1 MKIAGCSEVAPRYG
15 ALRLLGVVRQAHDD
29 KQKGSRSVRVAP
41 QERSDT
47 TPRGSLAGRVV
58 HALQG
63 ARPVSAAIARLRQS
77 RGLYSLHETIPAARP
92 ALLAALYRALGGQIF
107 VAVPT
112 ADAAERAFTDL
123 LYFLE
128 EDEARSVSLLR
139 SRDEAVGVLESPS
152 EHSAR
157 MALLADLA
165 DGKPGIILAPL
176 GALRQ
181 YVMPRELYA
190 SSRFTLR
197 TGDEAGWDRILR
209 EFYRLGY
216 HRADVVSAAG
226 EYAVRGGIVDVF
238 SPTADRP
245 ARIEF
250 FGEGIES
257 IRPFDLESQR
267 SEGTLES
274 LDIVP
279 WSEIPRDEALRA
291 RVLERLDAPENVA
304 AAVRS
309 HLESGAQIP
318 PSWLSLA
325 FDERETVLDYLSQYA
340 TIVLDEPGML
350 ATIERAL
357 DEERSREQSVLL
369 EALASDQLSVRSSD
383 VQESLLGEV
392 IAPYPHLS
400 DLTPAIARHRGL
412 TFPGA
417 IESAQSLE
425 WLPPVVQSFVLET
438 RPAEHFNRQ
447 IEMFT
452 QSLRDW
458 THAGET
464 VVLVTTGAGRTADIV
479 HAAGLRVG
487 PLDTRADGALLGVVR
502 EPHDDKRGHHDTLMP
517 ARSAVLSERSE
528 SKGPDNILVDHGSI
542 ESGFVIPELRLRVL
556 GDREIYGQPPKRV
569 KIRAV
574 KEGVPVTLAD
584 LRVGD
589 YVVHSVH
596 GIGQYLGLRTETILG
611 ATQDYLDLA
620 YAGTDRMLVPVTQM
634 HQVAKYSAA
643 EGATPRLSRM
653 GGADWA
659 RTKLRVSESL
669 GKIADGLVALY
680 AERELARGHAC
691 AADTPWQAELEEAF
705 PYQETPDQL
714 KAIVDSKADM
724 ESARPMDRLVCG
736 DVGYGKTEVAI
747 RAAFKAIADKKQV
760 ALLVPTTLLAAQH
773 YRTFSSRFAGFPI
786 RIEELS
792 RFKSKKAQREILREL
807 AEGRVDIVIGTH
819 RLLQKDIVFADLGL
833 IVVDE
838 EQRFGVMQKE
848 RLKQLRASVDVM
860 TLSATPIP
868 RTLHMSLM
876 GVRDLSLIQT
886 APKNRMSIKTVVVPA
901 SDAVV
906 QRAITAE
913 LDRGGQIYYLHN
925 RIESIYAVKNALERL
940 VPRARIAVGH
950 GQMREAEI
958 EPIMQDF
965 IEGKLDVLVATT
977 IIENGIDIPNVNTIV
992 VNDADKF
999 GLAQLY
1005 QLRGRVGRSN
1015 HQAYAYLL
1023 YQAHKSLS
1031 EEAKAR
1037 LEAIREFAHLGSGL
1051 QIAMRDL
1058 EIRGAGNLLGSAQ
1071 SGFIA
1076 SVGFDTYCQLLA
1088 EAIAERKGQQ
1098 AALEEQREAVIDVK
1112 IDAYVPNEYVPQVS
1126 QKIAIYQQLA
1136 KSRTEMQ
1143 VEDIAAGV
1151 RDRFGPFPKPLE
1163 NLVEL
1168 TKLRAIALKK
1178 HVTRVV
1184 VDEKRLTLGV
1194 GTGFALAPSA
1204 ITRFAALAQNRFRF
1218 GDGKVMVDLP
1228 ALHGGASPEEIWMP
1242 LLRELLEAI

>member
-1 MKIAGCSEVAPRYG
+1 MPVAEQ
-15 ALRLLGVVRQAHDD
+15 ALN
-29 KQKGSRSVRVAP
+29 KPAP
-41 QERSDT
+41 GE
-47 TPRGSLAGRVV
+47 SLAGKLL
-58 HALQG
+58 HALQS
-63 ARPVSAAIARLRQS
+63 AKPVAAAVERLRQG
-77 RGLYSLHETIPAARP
+77 RGFYALHETIPAARP
-92 ALLAALYRALGGQIF
+92 ALLAAFYRALGGQLF
-107 VAVPT
+107 VAMPT

-128 EDEARSVSLLR
+128 EGEARSVSLLR
-139 SRDEAVGVLESPS
+139 SRDEAVGALESPS

-157 MALLADLA
+157 MALLAELA

-181 YVMPRELYA
+181 YVMPRARFTE
-190 SSRFTLR
+190 SRFMLR
-197 TGDEAGWDRILR
+197 AGREAGWDRTLR
-209 EFYRLGY
+209 ELYRLGY
-216 HRADVVSAAG
+216 RRSDVVSAAG

-238 SPTADRP
+238 PPTADRA
-245 ARIEF
+245 ARVEF
-250 FGEGIES
+250 FGDTVET

-267 SEGTLES
+267 SEGELPQIE
-274 LDIVP
+274 IVP
-279 WSEIPRDEALRA
+279 WSEIPRDETLRA
-291 RVLERLDAPENVA
+291 RVLERLDVSAHIER
-304 AAVRS
+304 AVRA
-309 HLESGAQIP
+309 HLASGAQIP
-318 PSWLSLA
+318 PAWLSLA
-325 FDERETVLDYLSQYA
+325 FDERETVLDYLSGHA
-340 TIVLDEPGML
+340 TLVFDEPGML
-350 ATIERAL
+350 ATLERAL
-357 DEERSREQSVLL
+357 DDERSREQSVLL
-369 EALASDQLSVRSSD
+369 EALASDQLSVRADD
-383 VQESLLGEV
+383 VGESLLGEV
-392 IAPYPHLS
+392 IAPYPRLHDLS
-400 DLTPAIARHRGL
+400 PAFARSRGI
-412 TFPGA
+412 TFPGG

-425 WLPPVVQSFVLET
+425 WMPRVIQSFVLET
-438 RPAEHFNRQ
+438 RPADHFNRQ

-458 THAGET
+458 TEAGET
-464 VVLVTTGAGRTADIV
+464 IALVTTGAARTADIV
-479 HAAGLRVG
+479 HAAGV
-487 PLDTRADGALLGVVR
+487 AGV
-502 EPHDDKRGHHDTLMP
+502 L
-517 ARSAVLSERSE
+517 
-528 SKGPDNILVDHGSI
+528 IDHGSI
-542 ESGFVIPELRLRVL
+542 ESGFVVPELRLRVL

-634 HQVAKYSAA
+634 HQIARYSAA

-680 AERELARGHAC
+680 AEREMARGHAF
-691 AADTPWQAELEEAF
+691 APDTPWQAELEEAF
-705 PYQETPDQL
+705 PYEETPDQH
-714 KAIVDSKADM
+714 KAIVESKADM

-773 YRTFSSRFAGFPI
+773 YRTFASRFAGFPI

-792 RFKSKKAQREILREL
+792 RFKSKKAQREIIREL

-819 RLLQKDIVFADLGL
+819 RLLQKDVVFADLGL

-868 RTLHMSLM
+868 RTLHLSLM

-901 SDAVV
+901 NDAVV

-913 LDRGGQIYYLHN
+913 LDRGGQVYYLHN

-950 GQMREAEI
+950 GQMSEAEI
-958 EPIMQDF
+958 EPVMQAF
-965 IEGKLDVLVATT
+965 IEGEIDVLVATT
-977 IIENGIDIPNVNTIV
+977 IIENGIDIPNVNTII

-1058 EIRGAGNLLGSAQ
+1058 EIRGAGNLLGAAQ

-1088 EAIAERKGQQ
+1088 EAIAERKGEQ

-1112 IDAYVPNEYVPQVS
+1112 IDAYVPNDYVPQVS

-1136 KSRTEMQ
+1136 KSRTQAQ
-1143 VEDIAAGV
+1143 VEEVAAGV

-1168 TKLRAIALKK
+1168 TKLRAIALQK
-1178 HVTRVV
+1178 HVTRVI

-1194 GTGFALAPSA
+1194 GSGFALAPTAVS
-1204 ITRFAALAQNRFRF
+1204 RFAKLTGNRYRF
-1218 GDGKVMVDLP
+1218 GDAKVFVELP
-1228 ALHGGASPEEIWMP
+1228 PLRGGASPEAMWMP
-1242 LLRELLEAI
+1242 LLRDLLEAI

>member
-1 MKIAGCSEVAPRYG
+1 MGTAAAPPSG
-15 ALRLLGVVRQAHDD
+15 KELH
-29 KQKGSRSVRVAP
+29 
-41 QERSDT
+41 
-47 TPRGSLAGRVV
+47 PRGSQAGTLL
-58 HALQG
+58 HALQSV
-63 ARPVSAAIARLRQS
+63 RPFAALIERLRQG
-77 RGLYSLHETIPAARP
+77 RGFYSLHETIPAARP

-107 VAVPT
+107 VAMPT

-128 EDEARSVSLLR
+128 EDEPRSVALLR
-139 SRDEAVGVLESPS
+139 SRDEAIGALESPS

-165 DGKPGIILAPL
+165 DGTPKIVLAPL
-176 GALRQ
+176 AALRQ
-181 YVMPRELYA
+181 YVMPRELFA
-190 SSRFTLR
+190 RSRFTLR
-197 TGDEAGWDRILR
+197 VNEEAGWDRTLQR
-209 EFYRLGY
+209 LYDLGY
-216 HRADVVSAAG
+216 RRSDVVSAAG

-238 SPTADRP
+238 APTADQP

-250 FGEGIES
+250 FGDAVES
-257 IRPFDLESQR
+257 IRPFELESQR
-267 SEGTLES
+267 SEGALQSLE
-274 LDIVP
+274 IVP
-279 WSEIPRDEALRA
+279 WSEIPRDDALRA
-291 RVLERLDAPENVA
+291 RILARLDVPENVSR
-304 AAVRS
+304 AVRA
-309 HLESGAQIP
+309 HLESGSDVPEA
-318 PSWLSLA
+318 WLSLA
-325 FDERETVLDYLSQYA
+325 FDVRETVLDYLSEHA

-350 ATIERAL
+350 AAVERAL
-357 DEERSREQSVLL
+357 DDERSREHSVLL
-369 EALASDQLSVRSSD
+369 EALASDQLSVRASD
-383 VQESLLGEV
+383 IGESLLAEV
-392 IAPYPHLS
+392 TAPHPHLQ
-400 DLTPAIARHRGL
+400 DLAPAIARHRAL
-412 TFPGA
+412 AFPGA
-417 IESAQSLE
+417 IESADSLQ
-425 WLPPVVQSFVLET
+425 WLPRTIESFVLET

-447 IEMFT
+447 IELFT

-458 THAGET
+458 TQAGET
-464 VVLVTTGAGRTADIV
+464 IVLVTTGAARTADIV
-479 HAAGLRVG
+479 RAAGLSTAA
-487 PLDTRADGALLGVVR
+487 LDKLGRPSTGALSR
-502 EPHDDKRGHHDTLMP
+502 AAQDDTLTARHDTLK
-517 ARSAVLSERSE
+517 AH
-528 SKGPDNILVDHGSI
+528 DNILIDHGSI
-542 ESGFVIPELRLRVL
+542 ESGFVVPELRLRLL

-596 GIGQYLGLRTETILG
+596 GIGQYFGLRPETILG
-611 ATQDYLDLA
+611 ATQDYLDLH

-634 HQVAKYSAA
+634 HQIAKYSAA

-669 GKIADGLVALY
+669 GKIADGLVELY
-680 AERELARGHAC
+680 AEREMARGHAF
-691 AADTPWQAELEEAF
+691 APDTPWQSELEEAF
-705 PYQETPDQL
+705 PYDETPDQL
-714 KAIVDSKADM
+714 KAIVDSKTDM
-724 ESARPMDRLVCG
+724 ESERPMDRIVCG

-773 YRTFSSRFAGFPI
+773 YRTFAARFAGFPI
-786 RIEELS
+786 NIEELS
-792 RFKSKKAQREILREL
+792 RFKSKKAQGEILREL
-807 AEGRVDIVIGTH
+807 ALGRVDIVIGTH
-819 RLLQKDIVFADLGL
+819 RLLQKDVVFADLGL
-833 IVVDE
+833 IIVDE

-913 LDRGGQIYYLHN
+913 LDRGGQVYYLHN

-940 VPRARIAVGH
+940 VPRARVAIGH
-950 GQMREAEI
+950 GQMKEAEI
-958 EPIMQDF
+958 EPIMQAF
-965 IEGKLDVLVATT
+965 IEGQIDVLIATT

-1023 YQAHKSLS
+1023 YQAHKTLS

-1088 EAIAERKGQQ
+1088 EAIAERKGQSTP
-1098 AALEEQREAVIDVK
+1098 EEQREAVIDVK
-1112 IDAYVPNEYVPQVS
+1112 IDAYVPNDYVPQVS

-1136 KSRTEMQ
+1136 KARTHSQ
-1143 VEDIAAGV
+1143 VEEIAAGV
-1151 RDRFGPFPKPLE
+1151 RDRFGPFPRPLE

-1168 TKLRAIALKK
+1168 TKLRAIALHK

-1194 GTGFALAPSA
+1194 GSGFALAPGA
-1204 ITRFAALAQNRFRF
+1204 VARFQSLTKNRFRF

-1228 ALHGGASPEEIWMP
+1228 ALRGGSSTEEIWMP